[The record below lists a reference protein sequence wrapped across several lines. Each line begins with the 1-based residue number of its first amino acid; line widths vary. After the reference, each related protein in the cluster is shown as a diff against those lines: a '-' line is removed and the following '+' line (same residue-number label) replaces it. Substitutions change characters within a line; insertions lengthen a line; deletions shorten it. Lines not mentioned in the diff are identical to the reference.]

1 MIECSIAMFEA
12 RRDRLIKNYI
22 RQQEIVQ
29 LLQSEKA
36 IRVSDLI
43 ERFSVTSAT
52 IRRDLTKLEQ
62 SGLIERA
69 RGAAQIAK
77 DQKIVLPFMQRG
89 EIESLEKIAIAKAAK
104 KLVKDN
110 QSIILDS
117 GTTTLAFAQEL
128 FQVKNLTIITN
139 SVPISYIFMD
149 KDIEVRLSGGVVLGA
164 HMALIGPDAEQYFS
178 GIQVDTCFIGV
189 SGVRSGT
196 GFTTSSPFVSSIKQQ
211 MIRAAKQVVALVDSS
226 KFSISSIIEFVR
238 FEEIDILIT
247 TYPVSDKL
255 SLSRLEEL
263 GVEIIYADR

>member
-1 MIECSIAMFEA
+1 M
-12 RRDRLIKNYI
+12 
-22 RQQEIVQ
+22 
-29 LLQSEKA
+29 LQSEKS

-43 ERFSVTSAT
+43 EKFAVTSAT
-52 IRRDLTKLEQ
+52 IRRDLTKLEE

-69 RGAAQIAK
+69 RGEAQLAK
-77 DQKIVLPFMQRG
+77 DQKIVLPFLQRG
-89 EIESLEKIAIAKAAK
+89 EIKSQEKMAIARAAR
-104 KLVKDN
+104 KLVKDG

-139 SVPISYIFMD
+139 SVPISYAFMD
-149 KDIEVRLSGGVVLGA
+149 KSMEVRLSGGVVLGA
-164 HMALIGPDAEQYFS
+164 HMALIGPDAEQYFN

-189 SGVRSGT
+189 SGVRSGS

-211 MIRAAKQVVALVDSS
+211 MMRAAKHVVVLVDSS

-238 FEEIDILIT
+238 FEEINTLVT
-247 TYPVSDKL
+247 TYPIIDKL
-255 SLSRLEEL
+255 SLSRLEDL